1 MTDKSDALEALAGR
15 RRCERHP
22 EMWLEEGEQCGSCLV
37 SKAPSNLV
45 GHVMDAIEG
54 KPLRQADL
62 LVDGLMALIGLA
74 AVGDLVKSLPPTRPA
89 RKFRRVRNRLPRK
102 S

>member
-62 LVDGLMALIGLA
+62 LVDGLMALL

-89 RKFRRVRNRLPRK
+89 RKFRGVRKRLPRK
-102 S
+102 R